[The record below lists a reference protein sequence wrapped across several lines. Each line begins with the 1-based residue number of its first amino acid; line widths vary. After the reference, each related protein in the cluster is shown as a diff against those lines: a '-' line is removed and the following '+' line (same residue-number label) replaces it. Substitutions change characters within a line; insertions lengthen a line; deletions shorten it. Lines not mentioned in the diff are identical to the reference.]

1 MSSLT
6 MHKGVLVARDHVRG
20 LSISLTIFIAI
31 VGAGFL
37 LVGLFIVALDGFDG
51 PLAESVWE
59 NSAYATRYYPL
70 ALGVMLTGVY
80 FAVGV
85 ANGVTRRGISLGA
98 AVTVLALSA
107 TMAVLEAAGYAIEHG
122 MYTLGGLTQQF
133 TTPHLF
139 DSGTEFWIIVPE
151 VWVTVSANVA
161 VGWLIGT
168 AYYKWGA
175 LGPTLALP
183 LLVVPALVVEALMS
197 VGWAG
202 AAMENVADVARAP
215 LVLAIPGSIAVI
227 ALTLWG
233 THMLIRT
240 IAVRPSA

>member
-1 MSSLT
+1 MKSLT
-6 MHKGVLVARDHVRG
+6 TDKGVLVARDMTRG
-20 LSISLTIFIAI
+20 LSMSLTIFMTI

-37 LVGLFIVALDGFDG
+37 LVGLFIVALGGFDG
-51 PLAESVWE
+51 PLADSVWE

-70 ALGVMLTGVY
+70 AIGVMLTGVY

-85 ANGVTRRGISLGA
+85 SNGVTRRGFALGA
-98 AVTVLALSA
+98 SVTVLAIA
-107 TMAVLEAAGYAIEHG
+107 AAMAVLEAAGYLIEHG

-151 VWVTVSANVA
+151 VWITVSANVA

-183 LLVVPALVVEALMS
+183 LLVVPALVVEGLMS

-202 AAMENVADVARAP
+202 AVMENAVDVARPP

>member
-1 MSSLT
+1 MNSLT
-6 MHKGVLVARDHVRG
+6 TGKAALVARDMTRG
-20 LSISLTIFIAI
+20 LSMSLTIFMVI

-37 LVGLFIVALDGFDG
+37 LVGLFIVALGGFDG
-51 PLAESVWE
+51 PLADSVWE

-70 ALGVMLTGVY
+70 AIGVMLTGFY
-80 FAVGV
+80 FEVGV
-85 ANGVTRRGISLGA
+85 ANGVTRRTFALGA
-98 AVTVLALSA
+98 AATVLAVA
-107 TMAVLEAAGYAIEHG
+107 AAMALLEAAGYAIEHG
-122 MYTLGGLTQQF
+122 MYSLGGLTQQF

-139 DSGTEFWIIVPE
+139 DAGTEVWIVVPE
-151 VWVTVSANVA
+151 VWITVSANVA

-183 LLVVPALVVEALMS
+183 LLVVPALVVEALMA

-202 AAMENVADVARAP
+202 AVMENVVDARAP
-215 LVLAIPGSIAVI
+215 LVLAIPGSVAVI

-233 THMLIRT
+233 THLLVRT
-240 IAVRPSA
+240 IVVRPST